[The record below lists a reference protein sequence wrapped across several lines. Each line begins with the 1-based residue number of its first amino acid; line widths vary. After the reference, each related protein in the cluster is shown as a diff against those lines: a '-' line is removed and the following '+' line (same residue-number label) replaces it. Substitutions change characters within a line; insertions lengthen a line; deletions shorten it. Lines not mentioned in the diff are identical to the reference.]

1 MMMSNR
7 YIKLS
12 FTNGK
17 LFQKSN
23 KTKDFV
29 INIGLTTKGEL
40 TLKGSKRA
48 DETLTSFKEPI
59 TVHQISNML
68 HTLVGERPVPSFRYV
83 FYDKDESIFNLA
95 LNSYI
100 KISSPKIKIMKG
112 DMEIET
118 FIPETVKLGKSPY
131 NSWAKPSTI
140 HWFKIKKYMGDDFN
154 GFVDVL
160 TEVLGYDPTK
170 QKFVEL
176 ANLKSKLGDSINPV
190 IEYLTPKKKTPI
202 INFLTKS
209 DFDYS
214 EITKSTVLGETVT
227 AGVDVA
233 FFLDGEI
240 LVPYN
245 DDFANKIIKPNT
257 NILDG
262 GYVEIVG
269 IFDEYEL
276 YDVDD
281 YVAVSTISDEKI

>member
-1 MMMSNR
+1 MGNR

-17 LFQKSN
+17 LFPKNN
-23 KTKDFV
+23 KTMDC
-29 INIGLTTKGEL
+29 IANIGLTSKGEL
-40 TLKGSKRA
+40 ILKHSKRT

-83 FYDKDESIFNLA
+83 FYNRDETIFNLA

-100 KISSPKIKIMKG
+100 KLSSPKVKVTKG
-112 DMEIET
+112 GVEIET
-118 FIPETVKLGKSPY
+118 FISETTKLGKSPY
-131 NSWAKPSTI
+131 NSWAKPNTI

-154 GFVDVL
+154 GFIDIL

-176 ANLKSKLGDSINPV
+176 ANLKSKLGDTINP
-190 IEYLTPKKKTPI
+190 IIDYLKPKSKTPI

-209 DFDYS
+209 IFDYS
-214 EITKSTVLGETVT
+214 EITKSTALHETVT

-269 IFDEYEL
+269 VFDEYEL

-281 YVAVSTISDEKI
+281 YVAVATISDEKI